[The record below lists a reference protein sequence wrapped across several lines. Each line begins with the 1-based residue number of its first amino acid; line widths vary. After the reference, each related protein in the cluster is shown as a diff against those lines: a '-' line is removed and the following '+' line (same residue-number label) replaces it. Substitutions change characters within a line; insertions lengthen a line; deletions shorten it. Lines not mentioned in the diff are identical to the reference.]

1 MLIMLAKSRHRR
13 CKLLRHPVNAGSNE
27 VGIHPFETPVIAGA
41 VILGVGAASQ
51 FGWSVAEFL
60 LNWELMGLAKL
71 LDIVPD
77 S

>member
-1 MLIMLAKSRHRR
+1 M
-13 CKLLRHPVNAGSNE
+13 KLVSILLK
-27 VGIHPFETPVIAGA
+27 TPVIAGA